1 MTRTG
6 RPPVFDNVKQ
16 QVYLRLVAGGY
27 SPRDAARHVGVSA
40 STVREK
46 KRNSPAFA
54 TAYDEA
60 KAQAI
65 PLLLETINH
74 AGQRSWRASAWLLEH
89 LRPAQFGRRVAL
101 GVDPAIPRSTK
112 RRRAYMDE
120 EVINEFFGRLTGNRA
135 AQKLSRQ
142 KLEEVEADQEAWDAA
157 IRAYH
162 EQYTLRGRE
171 PGFGPG
177 EWRKP
182 PDDLYR
188 YSSLELEANSPDSS
202 EAVDQSGLSSSAN
215 NSATSSS
222 LDKAQ
227 LEPVEPELT
236 TADAANPRLSDVPT
250 P

>member
-1 MTRTG
+1 MPRTG
-6 RPPVFDNVKQ
+6 RPPVFDNLKQ
-16 QVYLRLVAGGY
+16 QVYLRLLAGGY

-46 KRNSPAFA
+46 KRASPAFA
-54 TAYDEA
+54 AAYDEA
-60 KAQAI
+60 KAQAV
-65 PLLLETINH
+65 PTLLETIH
-74 AGQRSWRASAWLLEH
+74 QSGQRSWRASAWLLER

-101 GVDPAIPRSTK
+101 GVDPAVLRPPQ

-120 EVINEFFGRLTGNRA
+120 EAINEFFGRLRGNPA
-135 AQKLSRQ
+135 AQKMSRQ

-177 EWRKP
+177 EWSKP

-188 YSSLELEANSPDSS
+188 YSSLESEEESPHAADV
-202 EAVDQSGLSSSAN
+202 VDQSGLSAGAN
-215 NSATSSS
+215 NSATSSL
-222 LDKAQ
+222 LDNSQ
-227 LEPVEPELT
+227 LEPAEPLPT
-236 TADAANPRLSDVPT
+236 TADAGDPRLSDAPT